1 MHALSHDSCLLPPIS
16 LSVHS
21 TFPSLSRFPH
31 PLPES
36 ANPLFIYIY
45 IYIPTHCVTEG
56 KKSVDQQNKPR
67 NSIMSSL
74 SHFLTPPFL
83 PNKLS
88 PAVSVSSS
96 FATSL
101 STFAP
106 PEFAGAALLHCRKI
120 EGVYAAGEDLPLD
133 YADWL
138 PEQPDPSCRRRAG
151 VLLHP
156 TSFPGPYGI
165 GDLGPQAFRFLDW
178 LHLAGCSLWQV
189 TPALQFFYKY

>member
-1 MHALSHDSCLLPPIS
+1 
-16 LSVHS
+16 
-21 TFPSLSRFPH
+21 
-31 PLPES
+31 
-36 ANPLFIYIY
+36 
-45 IYIPTHCVTEG
+45 
-56 KKSVDQQNKPR
+56 
-67 NSIMSSL
+67 MSSL

-88 PAVSVSSS
+88 PAVSASASASSS
-96 FATSL
+96 PSATSL

-106 PEFAGAALLHCRKI
+106 PEFAGASLLHCRKI

-138 PEQPDPSCRRRAG
+138 PEKPDPSCRRRAG

-189 TPALQFFYKY
+189 SQCSVSVLLLQHFSSYISI